1 MRNYFICAIACL
13 AYVTVGLYIISL
25 RADIRQ
31 LGDDAQ
37 ADAELIAAYK
47 QSIEEMRATSSEGT
61 REIIE
66 ITSREW
72 RRP

>member
-1 MRNYFICAIACL
+1 MKDNIVAAIACL
-13 AYVTVGLYIISL
+13 AVAAAGLYIISL
-25 RADIRQ
+25 CDDIRQ
-31 LGDDAQ
+31 LRDDVQ

-47 QSIEEMRATSSEGT
+47 QGIEEMRAISAEGT

-66 ITSREW
+66 ITSKEW